1 MMKSTLEPRNLYCI
15 GLFLL
20 PWIVPI
26 QQGDSI
32 LEIEWTD
39 TDSASGE
46 RRFVLAT
53 KFARQWHFKIRFK
66 RRTNW
71 EPAPKITRPMW
82 ETLLDALERRYWR
95 REGVSEEDITSV
107 RKVLA
112 RLDPPTEIEETNSQD
127 TDL

>member
-1 MMKSTLEPRNLYCI
+1 
-15 GLFLL
+15 
-20 PWIVPI
+20 
-26 QQGDSI
+26 

-39 TDSASGE
+39 IDSATGE

-71 EPAPKITRPMW
+71 QPAPFVTRPMW

-95 REGVSEEDITSV
+95 REGVSDEDIASV
-107 RKVLA
+107 RKVMA
-112 RLDPPTEIEETNSQD
+112 RLPPPPELDETKSQS
-127 TDL
+127 TDD